1 MEHAEAW
8 RMTEYLGNE
17 LGKGDPFA
25 AAVRATRMPMI
36 VTDPRQDDNP
46 IVYANDAFLRL
57 TGYDR
62 AEIYGNN
69 CRFLQGRDTDRAD
82 INRLRAAVEHAT
94 DINVELLN
102 YRKDGTPFWNA
113 LYISPVFNEASELL
127 YFFASQVDV
136 TERRTVEKRLR
147 QEYERIER
155 EVSARTHEL
164 QERTRELERTASN
177 LEAALEAKTV
187 LLHEVDHRVKINL
200 QIVAALISIQA
211 GRIADP
217 AVKTTLRSM
226 LTRIEALST
235 VHRRLYQSN
244 DVSRFDVA
252 AFARDLVTDLVGA
265 TGREDIQVK
274 LDLEPVEVPAGKA
287 AALALV
293 VNELVTNALKHAFP
307 DGRGGTIGVAVK
319 RRDGDLQL
327 EIADDGVGLPGGEAN
342 PASFGRNL
350 VRTLARQLD
359 AAIAWHDA
367 SPGARVEIKLPVEF
381 HYGSR
386 ET

>member
-177 LEAALEAKTV
+177 LQAALEAKTV
-187 LLHEVDHRVKINL
+187 LLHEVDHRVKNNL
-200 QIVAALISIQA
+200 QIVAVLISIQA

-265 TGREDIQVK
+265 TGRENIQVK
-274 LDLEPVEVPAGKA
+274 LDLEAVEVPAGKA

-307 DGRGGTIGVAVK
+307 GGRDGTIGVAVK
-319 RRDGDLQL
+319 RRDGELHM
-327 EIADDGVGLPGGEAN
+327 EVTDDGAGLPGGEAN

-350 VRTLARQLD
+350 IRTLARQLD
-359 AAIAWHDA
+359 AAIAWHDVD
-367 SPGARVEIKLPVEF
+367 PGTRVEVRLPLEF
-381 HYGSR
+381 QR
-386 ET
+386 ANQEA

>member
-113 LYISPVFNEASELL
+113 LYISPVFNEAGELL

-177 LEAALEAKTV
+177 LQAALEAKTV
-187 LLHEVDHRVKINL
+187 LLHEVDHRVKNNL

-265 TGREDIQVK
+265 TGRENIQVK

-307 DGRGGTIGVAVK
+307 GGRDGTIGVAVK
-319 RRDGDLQL
+319 RRDGELHM
-327 EIADDGVGLPGGEAN
+327 EVTDDGAGLPGGEAN

-350 VRTLARQLD
+350 IRTLARQLD
-359 AAIAWHDA
+359 AAIAWHDVD
-367 SPGARVEIKLPVEF
+367 PGTRVEVRLPLEF
-381 HYGSR
+381 QR
-386 ET
+386 ANQEA